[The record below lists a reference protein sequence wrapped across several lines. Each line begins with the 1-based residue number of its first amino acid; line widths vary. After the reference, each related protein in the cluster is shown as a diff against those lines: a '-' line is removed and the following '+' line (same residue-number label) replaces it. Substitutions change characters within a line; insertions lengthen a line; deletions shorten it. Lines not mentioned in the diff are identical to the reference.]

1 MKTSPVVR
9 WMTSIALTAI
19 ELAAI
24 GVLVRQAPTAI
35 ARALAVTIPC
45 SGPIQA
51 CIDSAADGDN
61 RPLGGKFDIGYD
73 EWLGTIHRAYL
84 PAVLKGH

>member
-9 WMTSIALTAI
+9 WMISIALTAI

-24 GVLVRQAPTAI
+24 GVIVRQSSAAI
-35 ARALAVTIPC
+35 ARALAVTTPC

-51 CIDSAADGDN
+51 CIDSATDGDN
-61 RPLGGKFDIGYD
+61 RPFGGEFDIGYD
-73 EWLGTIHRAYL
+73 EWLGTIYRAYL
-84 PAVLKGH
+84 PKVLKGR